1 MTRDEIKI
9 GQLVRVS
16 DEPRPHIQD
25 RTKLLGKLGLVT
37 YAATSHDWLTVQFP
51 EGEQFNFWPVEL
63 DLVSE
68 AKDGIQSR

>member
-1 MTRDEIKI
+1 MTRDEIKL
-9 GQLVRVS
+9 GQLVKVS

-37 YAATSHDWLTVQFP
+37 YMSQDWLTVQFP

-68 AKDGIQSR
+68 AKDGI